1 LNLNRRGLIAQAT
14 RLYGQLHQT
23 YSSLF
28 SRSGTPG
35 KGLPSKMDADWKESL
50 TSLIETQIISR
61 LIEAHPTQ
69 SAPQDQQ
76 TLTATAFPDF
86 TVDAETLMTFVELC
100 LKQKPDDALAHVKK
114 LREEEVSIELIF
126 LKLITPA
133 ARLLGEMWDE
143 DKTDFAQVT
152 LGLLC
157 LHQITHELGYEY
169 QDGPQRSGPLKR
181 VMIASAPGSQHFLGL
196 SIVSEFFRKE
206 GWDVVVEISTTETE
220 LCHSVSNEW
229 FDLIGLSV
237 GLREQLVNI
246 PALVSNIRKASKNPV
261 AAVILGGPAFLSVA
275 ATAQSLGADAIS
287 TDPCEAI
294 KLASDL
300 VDSRKTQ
307 TVSLIETA

>member
-1 LNLNRRGLIAQAT
+1 MNLSKLGLIAKAT

-28 SRSGTPG
+28 PKSGTRI
-35 KGLPSKMDADWKESL
+35 PSSRDADWKESL
-50 TSLIETQIISR
+50 TSLIETQIITR
-61 LIEAHPTQ
+61 LIEAHPTHSTLPNQ
-69 SAPQDQQ
+69 EVQTAPAQ
-76 TLTATAFPDF
+76 PDF
-86 TVDAETLMTFVELC
+86 IPDAEALMAFVELC
-100 LKQKPDDALAHVKK
+100 LKLKPDEALAHVKK
-114 LREEEVSIELIF
+114 LRENQVSIEAIF
-126 LKLITPA
+126 IKLIAPA
-133 ARLLGEMWDE
+133 ARLLGEMWNE

-169 QDGPQRSGPLKR
+169 QDGPQRSGPKNR

-206 GWDVVVEISTTETE
+206 GWDVVVEISTTESE

-237 GLREQLVNI
+237 GLREQLETV
-246 PALVSNIRKASKNPV
+246 PALISSIRKASKNPV
-261 AAVILGGPAFLSVA
+261 AGVILGGPAFFSSTV
-275 ATAQSLGADAIS
+275 TAQSLGVDAIS
-287 TDPCEAI
+287 TDPSEAL

-307 TVSLIETA
+307 AVSQAEVA